1 MEKIIVKKIYLT
13 ILFISLSFIPIS
25 SVYSQEDID
34 LLFNENMN
42 ENITRG
48 GTSIGD
54 YSINENF
61 TTIGKEIFPFETLN
75 IINKL
80 ENDENKTRGSVG
92 QNIYGKYSR
101 SVVLIYNDDNKNTG
115 SGSVIL
121 KDIGAIITN
130 WHVIQNA
137 KSVGV
142 IFKKD
147 GEIKK
152 SDVYIAN
159 VVGYDA
165 TKDLAVLQLSGKVP
179 DDVNELKLSNKLPEV
194 GSDVHAIGHPGSL
207 SWTYTKGYV
216 SQLRNNYKWTYEKTL
231 HEASIIQTQTP
242 ISPGN
247 SGGPLIGPDGLLIG
261 VNSFKAKGENLN
273 FAVNSLEVL
282 NFLKNIKQI
291 GKKEPKLR
299 ETNKKVKKVVKKID
313 SDNDGKPDTF
323 YYDDDGDGIL
333 DTVVQ
338 DKNQNGK
345 PEMVGVDTNKDGR
358 PDVIA
363 HDKNEDGS
371 IDAWVVDS
379 NFDGKADQLVSIPM
393 ETANLTS
400 LIKFS

>member
-1 MEKIIVKKIYLT
+1 
-13 ILFISLSFIPIS
+13 
-25 SVYSQEDID
+25 
-34 LLFNENMN
+34 MN

-61 TTIGKEIFPFETLN
+61 TTIGKEIFPFETLK

-152 SDVYIAN
+152 SDVYIAD

-179 DDVNELKLSNKLPEV
+179 DDVNELRLSNKLPEV

-282 NFLKNIKQI
+282 NFLKNIKKI

-299 ETNKKVKKVVKKID
+299 ETNKKVKKVVKKLD
-313 SDNDGKPDTF
+313 TDNDGKPDTF

-358 PDVIA
+358 PDVIG

-379 NFDGKADQLVSIPM
+379 NFDGKADSIGIDTDGDGKPD
-393 ETANLTS
+393 
-400 LIKFS
+400 KFNKV